1 MLTDRHLRLDG
12 VAGGTRFR
20 LFPQMPDLEGF
31 AEPETVLVSPR
42 PGTIGAGPFDG
53 AMRVVD
59 PIDKP
64 EPYAFPDMPPFQGAV
79 FPPAVP
85 NRDGHFDHIPLDSRQ
100 FLSAHM
106 YGSVR
111 FVLDIWESYFG
122 KMVDWY
128 DPRDGFLVELVPQ
141 VAWDNA
147 HAGIGF
153 IETGGRINR
162 HGEYQP
168 FALNFDVLAHEV
180 GHTLLFSELGIPSS
194 AGLTPQ
200 FLAFHESMSDM
211 VALLS
216 TLHFES
222 ITDDLIDRTGG
233 NLYVLNFLNR
243 IGELSDSEQ
252 IRVAS
257 NSAVMA
263 DLADLQLAPDGE
275 WIDPTGQGRNGH
287 HLAQPLTGAIFDSL
301 IEIYQDGL
309 AQRGL
314 IAGGL
319 DPRGWDREAV
329 AGSLEGFQAAS
340 SNSLALHRPAFLDAL
355 NEARDI
361 VGLALARTWRR
372 LDPNNLS
379 FADVAGTYLDAMAE
393 LGQGHNLEAF
403 ARDFL
408 ARGIDVPGINV
419 PGINV
424 GGGGRPV
431 EDSPPPAS
439 APYLVRWQW
448 IQRRRRNLSDAQ
460 AGVPEGVDSYERVYR
475 MFDHSFRLGM

>member
-1 MLTDRHLRLDG
+1 MLIDRHRWLDG

-31 AEPETVLVSPR
+31 AEPETVLVSPA
-42 PGTIGAGPFDG
+42 PGSIAPGPFDG

-64 EPYAFPDMPPFQGAV
+64 EPYAFPDMPPFRGAV
-79 FPPAVP
+79 FPPAVAGP
-85 NRDGHFDHIPLDSRQ
+85 DGHFDHIPQDSRQ

-111 FVLDIWESYFG
+111 FVLDIWEDYFG

-128 DPRDGFLVELVPQ
+128 DPRDGFQVELVPE
-141 VAWDNA
+141 VDWDNA

-153 IETGGRINR
+153 IETGGRVNKN
-162 HGEYQP
+162 GDYQP

-180 GHTLLFSELGIPSS
+180 GHTLLFSELGIPTSD
-194 AGLTPQ
+194 GLTPQ

-222 ITDDLIDRTGG
+222 INDDLIDQTGG

-252 IRVAS
+252 IRIAS
-257 NSAVMA
+257 NSAVMD
-263 DLADLQLAPDGE
+263 DLAGLQLAPDGE
-275 WIDPTGQGRNGH
+275 WIDPSGQGRKGH
-287 HLAQPLTGAIFDSL
+287 DLALPLTGAIFDTL

-309 AQRGL
+309 ARRGV
-314 IAGGL
+314 IAGSA
-319 DPRGWDREAV
+319 DPRGWDRGTV
-329 AGSLEGFQAAS
+329 AAS
-340 SNSLALHRPAFLDAL
+340 LDRFQQASSESLAQHRPAFLDAL
-355 NEARDI
+355 HEARDI
-361 VGLALARTWRR
+361 VGRALAQTWLR
-372 LDPNNLS
+372 LRPDNLS
-379 FADVAGTYLDAMAE
+379 FADAAGTYLDVMAE
-393 LGQGHNLEAF
+393 LGQGDNLQAF
-403 ARDFL
+403 ARDFR
-408 ARGIDVPGINV
+408 ARGIDIAGPGRQQQALTE
-419 PGINV
+419 PA
-424 GGGGRPV
+424 
-431 EDSPPPAS
+431 PPAS

-448 IQRRRRNLSDAQ
+448 LQRRRATGGASYAQ
-460 AGVPEGVDSYERVYR
+460 KPETPDGYERVYR
-475 MFDHSFRLGM
+475 MFDHSFRLGQG